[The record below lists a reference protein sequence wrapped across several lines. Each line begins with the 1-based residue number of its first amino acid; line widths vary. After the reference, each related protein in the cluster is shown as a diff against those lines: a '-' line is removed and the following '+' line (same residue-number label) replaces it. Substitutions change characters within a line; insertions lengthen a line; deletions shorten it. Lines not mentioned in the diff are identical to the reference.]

1 MMRLIFIGTAGS
13 TPTKF
18 RGLPSVAIEY
28 NSDIFLFDCG
38 EGTQRQMMQ
47 FSVNIAKIKAIFL
60 THTHGDHVLGIAGLV
75 RTLALNRR
83 TAPLEIYVPKG
94 GEDVVRALISFDK
107 AVMNY
112 QIIIKPVKEGEIY
125 KARDFYISAFRLM
138 HTISTFGFVFK
149 EQDKLRFLKPK
160 IKGLGLKGEQFKK
173 LIKDK
178 SMKIGNKTIKLKDIT
193 FNKPGRKIVY
203 ATDTRPTAETV
214 KAAKDADIFIHE
226 STYSNAE
233 KELAKLRYHS
243 TALESATVAKKA
255 RAKRL
260 LLTHPSAR
268 YRDEKVLVGEARKVF
283 KNTEIAKDGMIINL

>member
-1 MMRLIFIGTAGS
+1 MRLIFIGTAGS

-18 RGLPSVAIEY
+18 RGLPSVAIDY
-28 NSDIFLFDCG
+28 NSEIFLFDCG

-83 TAPLEIYVPKG
+83 TEPLEIYVPKG
-94 GEDVVRALISFDK
+94 GEDLVATLISFDK

-112 QIIIKPVKEGEIY
+112 KIIIKSIKEGEVY
-125 KARDFYISAFRLM
+125 KGRDFSISAFKLL
-138 HTISTFGFVFK
+138 HTTNTLGFVFK
-149 EQDKLRFLKPK
+149 EQDKLKFLKPK
-160 IKGLGLKGEQFKK
+160 IKGLGLKGEDFRK
-173 LIKDK
+173 LIKNK
-178 SMKIGNKTIKLKDIT
+178 SIKVGNKTIKLKDLT
-193 FNKPGRKIVY
+193 FSKPGRKIVY
-203 ATDTRPTAETV
+203 ATDTRPTSETS
-214 KAAKDADIFIHE
+214 KAAKGADIFIHE

-243 TALESATVAKKA
+243 TSIEAATVAKKA
-255 RAKRL
+255 GAKRL

-268 YRDEKVLVGEARKVF
+268 YRDEKILVGEARKVF